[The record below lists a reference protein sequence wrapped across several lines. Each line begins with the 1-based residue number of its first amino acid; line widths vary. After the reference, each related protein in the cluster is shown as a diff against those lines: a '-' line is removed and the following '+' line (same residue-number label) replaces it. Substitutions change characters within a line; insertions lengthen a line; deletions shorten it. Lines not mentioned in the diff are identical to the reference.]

1 MKQITNLGQR
11 SIVMLSALVLLALI
25 TSALYLLEQYAAKV
39 DVIRAAEQ
47 RRVDSLKTADLLRQT
62 SDDLTRMA
70 RTYVVTGESRYE
82 EYFKQIL
89 AIRKGEMPRPVN
101 YGDVYWDYVVST
113 GRMPRE
119 DGPPVSLEE
128 IMRQQGFSSEE
139 FNLLNQA
146 RQRSDKLALLEVR
159 AMNVVKGYALDSSG
173 NYVETGKPDFELAQ
187 RLLHGKEYHAEKLR
201 IMELIDRVARAV
213 DTRTQEEIEYL
224 ETEAGRLATLS
235 LTLGTGSFIFVLLLL
250 ALAVRRINND
260 NEHGSDV
267 QPRRVYRSSISRTA
281 KFVTAGVS
289 VVIVAVLFVIFLT
302 PDSREFQGL
311 DISPNDNV
319 IGITDNEILLGSSA
333 ALTGHAGFLGTQYTH
348 GALSWFNEVNAAG
361 GIHGRKI
368 RLISY
373 DDQYDPPQ
381 TVENTEKLIGA
392 DRVFMLFGYVGT
404 PTSVKIIDAV
414 HEHQVPAFGFLTG
427 AESLR
432 TPFRP
437 YMFHVRTSYYEEV
450 EAALA
455 YFVDKLGLSKIGVVY
470 QDDAFGKAVLSGV
483 QLAIWRR
490 HQESSR
496 DLEIVATDTYTR
508 GTMDVEPALESLKN
522 SGAEAVI
529 MVGTYDP
536 LARFI
541 KLSVDNGFTPY
552 FHTVSFIGSGA
563 FAEAIKKTGVSTQH
577 YEKII
582 VTQVVPSPSS
592 AGIEVVDQYRTLHA
606 RYFPDDLPNY
616 VALEGFVNAQILVE
630 ALKRAGPDLSRTQLI
645 STLEEMEN
653 EDVGLGNKLTFGK
666 FDHSG
671 LSGVYYS
678 RLDVGN
684 GNFEIFGLDE

>member
-39 DVIRAAEQ
+39 DAISAAEQ
-47 RRVDSLKTADLLRQT
+47 RRVESLKLADLLRQT

-89 AIRKGEMPRPVN
+89 AIRNGEMPRPVN

-113 GRMPRE
+113 GRKPRN
-119 DGPPVSLEE
+119 DGPPASLEE
-128 IMRQQGFSSEE
+128 VMRQQGFSRYE

-146 RQRSDKLALLEVR
+146 RKRSDKLAVLEDR
-159 AMNVVKGYALDSSG
+159 AMYAVKGYALDSSG
-173 NYVETGKPDFELAQ
+173 KYIETGNPGFELAQ
-187 RLLHGKEYHAEKLR
+187 QLLHGKEYHDAKLD
-201 IMELIDRVARAV
+201 IMELIDRFAKSV
-213 DTRTQEEIEYL
+213 DARTQKEIEYL
-224 ETEAGRLATLS
+224 DAEAGQLATLS
-235 LTLGTGSFIFVLLLL
+235 LLLGAASFIFVLILLF
-250 ALAVRRINND
+250 LAVRRLYAQ
-260 NEHGSDV
+260 NEYASDI
-267 QPRRVYRSSISRTA
+267 QPKHAYKSSIFRNK
-281 KFVTAGVS
+281 KFVIAGVL
-289 VVIVAVLFVIFLT
+289 VVIVAVPFVIFLT

-311 DISPNDNV
+311 DISPHDNV

-333 ALTGHAGFLGTQYTH
+333 ALTGHAGFLGTQYTR
-348 GALSWFNEVNAAG
+348 GALSWFSQVNAAG